1 MKAGFMSQSGILGE
15 QCILPVHETL
25 EEIFCEIDQYVKK
38 MKEKYQIDG
47 MGVSAPGAVDVQTG
61 IIGGMSAL
69 PCIHGP
75 SWTEKLEERFGVP
88 ASIENDANCAA
99 LAELALGSAKG
110 MKDMAFVVC
119 GTGIGGAVVING
131 EIQHGTNLYGGEFG
145 CMVMRNENGELSTFS
160 SEASTMSFVR
170 KIQKKYPQEE
180 WNGVKVFAEAE
191 KGNEECRK
199 AIDTFFYNLAEGIY
213 NIQHVIDPQIILLGG
228 GISRREGFAETLRK
242 KLEEIVGKV
251 EECAKTKVVV
261 PNIDVCTFRE
271 DANLIGA
278 AVNLSRR
285 KREVCLSVH
294 GEDHT
299 L

>member
-1 MKAGFMSQSGILGE
+1 M
-15 QCILPVHETL
+15 
-25 EEIFCEIDQYVKK
+25 
-38 MKEKYQIDG
+38 
-47 MGVSAPGAVDVQTG
+47 
-61 IIGGMSAL
+61 
-69 PCIHGP
+69 
-75 SWTEKLEERFGVP
+75 
-88 ASIENDANCAA
+88 
-99 LAELALGSAKG
+99 
-110 MKDMAFVVC
+110 
-119 GTGIGGAVVING
+119 
-131 EIQHGTNLYGGEFG
+131 
-145 CMVMRNENGELSTFS
+145 
-160 SEASTMSFVR
+160 
-170 KIQKKYPQEE
+170 
-180 WNGVKVFAEAE
+180 KVFAEAE